1 MSTLE
6 LACPPGLAEPAARPI
21 VPERAADQLDRLFGL
36 ALALCGSRP
45 LAEDLV
51 QEAYV
56 RVLAR
61 PRLLRGGDEFSYL
74 ARIVRNLFYDHYR
87 RSRRV
92 EWVESFPEDE
102 GPVDPSSDSDPE
114 VVARTRELLA
124 LVAEL
129 PEPQREA
136 VAAVD
141 VAGMRYHEAAR
152 SLGVPIGTVMS
163 RLSRGRS
170 RLARALGEDTWE

>member
-1 MSTLE
+1 MSTL
-6 LACPPGLAEPAARPI
+6 APAEPAARPV
-21 VPERAADQLDRLFGL
+21 VPERAADHLDRLFGL
-36 ALALCGSRP
+36 AVALCGSRS

-51 QEAYV
+51 QDAYV
-56 RVLAR
+56 RLLSR
-61 PRLLRGGDEFSYL
+61 PRVLRGGDEFSYL

-87 RSRRV
+87 RTRRV
-92 EWVESFPEDE
+92 DWAEPFLAEED
-102 GPVDPSSDSDPE
+102 PVDPSTDSDPE
-114 VVARTRELLA
+114 VAARTRELLA

-129 PEPQREA
+129 PVPQREA

-163 RLSRGRS
+163 RLSRGRA
-170 RLARALGEDTWE
+170 RLARTLGEGDWE

>member
-1 MSTLE
+1 MSTAE
-6 LACPPGLAEPAARPI
+6 APAFVEPGRPI
-21 VPERAADQLDRLFGL
+21 VPERAADQLDRVFAL
-36 ALALCGSRP
+36 AMALCGSRP

-56 RVLAR
+56 RLLSR
-61 PRLLRGGDEFSYL
+61 PRFLRGGDEFSYL
-74 ARIVRNLFYDHYR
+74 ARIVRNLLYDHWR

-92 EWVESFPEDE
+92 EWVDALPEDE
-102 GPVDPSSDSDPE
+102 WPADLSAASDPE
-114 VVARTRELLA
+114 VSARTRELLG

-129 PEPQREA
+129 PASQREV

-141 VAGMRYHEAAR
+141 VAGLRYHEAAKA
-152 SLGVPIGTVMS
+152 LGVPIGTVMS

-170 RLARALGEDTWE
+170 RVAQALEEGAERV